1 MKLFYH
7 TRNICRHNYL
17 LDVLCGSCRYLSS
30 SCRFE
35 KGIISAHK
43 QLTQRG
49 DRVIIIG
56 GGDGRTAIAAANLV
70 GSDGKVWIFEGGDR
84 SCLQISR
91 LLDAKGLSS
100 SCSVRHAVVGPLIDV
115 YGGDC
120 QEALSLSPADLPECD
135 ILELDC
141 EGSEIEIL
149 RHLCIRPRVII
160 VEIHPFHFSEE
171 PTWVLNRLQEMGYR
185 VVYRSGHD
193 GIEIDH
199 DDCLEL
205 LSRSRIYGGIMLKN
219 GATTPVVVAA
229 VLNLER

>member
-1 MKLFYH
+1 M
-7 TRNICRHNYL
+7 
-17 LDVLCGSCRYLSS
+17 
-30 SCRFE
+30 
-35 KGIISAHK
+35 
-43 QLTQRG
+43 QLTKSG
-49 DRVIIIG
+49 DRVVIIG
-56 GGDGRTAIAAANLV
+56 GGDGRTAIAAARRV
-70 GSDGKVWIFEGGDR
+70 GSDGSVLIFEGGDR
-84 SCLQISR
+84 SYLQINR
-91 LLDAKGLSS
+91 LLDTEGLLST
-100 SCSVRHAVVGPLIDV
+100 CSVRQAVVGPLIDV

-120 QEALSLSPADLPECD
+120 EEALSLSPADLPECD

-171 PTWVLNRLQEMGYR
+171 PTWVLNRLHEMGYR

-205 LSRSRIYGGIMLKN
+205 ISRSRIYGGIMLKN

-229 VLNLER
+229 VLDQER